1 MSQPANIGSTPEIT
15 AATPRLGD
23 LAGGPG
29 TARRD
34 VQASKK
40 SRSLWGSAWSQFQ
53 RHKLAMAGLFVLVF
67 MIMVTYVGNY
77 FYPYEIDAIDFSL
90 ESQSP
95 TTSHPFGTDALG
107 QDILARILWGG
118 RISIAVGILAA
129 MVAIT
134 LGTLLGAMAGFMG
147 GFVDSLLMRI
157 TDMFISL
164 PQLPL
169 LLLISFLYRDR
180 IYQIFD
186 ERFDNPTLNRVT
198 GFLDIEGG
206 NLGIFLLIVFVI
218 AILNWMP
225 TARLVRAEFLSLK
238 EKEFVEAAKSIG
250 AREHTMM
257 FRHILPN
264 VMSPII
270 VAATLAVGAAI
281 ITESSLSFLGLG
293 FPSDVP
299 TWGRLLFDYAP
310 YLQVAPYQSMFP
322 GLVIF
327 LTVLSINYVG
337 DGLRDAL
344 DPRKAR

>member
-1 MSQPANIGSTPEIT
+1 
-15 AATPRLGD
+15 
-23 LAGGPG
+23 
-29 TARRD
+29 
-34 VQASKK
+34 
-40 SRSLWGSAWSQFQ
+40 
-53 RHKLAMAGLFVLVF
+53 MAGLFVLIF
-67 MIMVTYVGNY
+67 LILATFVGNSLY
-77 FYPYEIDAIDFSL
+77 SQEIDTIDFSITD
-90 ESQSP
+90 QSP
-95 TTSHPFGTDALG
+95 SVAHPFGTDALG

-129 MVAIT
+129 MVSIT
-134 LGTLLGAMAGFMG
+134 LGTTLGAIAGFKG

-169 LLLISFLYRDR
+169 LLLISFLYRDQ
-180 IYQIFD
+180 IYQTFD
-186 ERFDNPTLNRVT
+186 ERFDGERLNMVT
-198 GFLDIEGG
+198 GVLDIEGG

-238 EKEFVEAAKSIG
+238 EKEFVESAKSVG
-250 AREHTMM
+250 ARQHTLM

-299 TWGRLLFDYAP
+299 TWGRMLFDYAP
-310 YLQVAPYQSMFP
+310 YLQLAPYQSLFP

>member
-1 MSQPANIGSTPEIT
+1 MSQHAELGPAAEI
-15 AATPRLGD
+15 AASPRLGD
-23 LAGGPG
+23 LAGAPG
-29 TARRD
+29 GALRD
-34 VQASKK
+34 VQAAKK
-40 SRSLWGSAWSQFQ
+40 SRSLWGNAWRQFR
-53 RHKLAMAGLFVLVF
+53 RHRMAMAGLIVLLF
-67 MIMVTYVGNY
+67 LILATFVGNI
-77 FYPYEIDAIDFSL
+77 FYTQEIDTIDFSITD
-90 ESQSP
+90 QSP
-95 TTSHPFGTDALG
+95 SRAHLMGTDALG

-129 MVAIT
+129 LVSIT
-134 LGTLLGAMAGFMG
+134 LGTVLGAVAGFAG
-147 GFVDSLLMRI
+147 GFADSLLMRI

-180 IYQIFD
+180 IYQVFD
-186 ERFDNPTLNRVT
+186 ERFDN
-198 GFLDIEGG
+198 G
-206 NLGIFLLIVFVI
+206 NMGIFLLIVFVI

-238 EKEFVEAAKSIG
+238 EKEFVEAAKSVG
-250 AREHTMM
+250 AREHTLM

-310 YLQVAPYQSMFP
+310 YLQLAPYQSIFP